1 MALALLLIPI
11 AFAANI
17 VRVMIL
23 VLVTYHFGDEAGQ
36 GFVHG
41 FAGMVLFMVALVLM
55 LVVDKLLGL
64 VLAQRKVEAV
74 MTSVRIKAL
83 VALVIMMLAFA
94 GAHAWKP
101 TRHLSDM
108 RPAVDLETM
117 FPKSFDGWVVDTRV
131 PVQLVSPD
139 VAAVLNRTYNQTL
152 SRTYVNRSGERIMLS
167 VAYGG
172 DQSDGTRAHR
182 PEVCYPAQGFQILS
196 SEMREL
202 DAPPSPSRVRQLVA
216 KLGGR
221 VEPITYWVVV
231 GDRIALSG
239 TEQKI
244 EQLTYSV
251 KGVIPDGMLV
261 RVSSIDRDSAR
272 AFKVQDSFIASLA
285 KALRGGDLP
294 QVMGSAGT

>member
-1 MALALLLIPI
+1 MNAARIK
-11 AFAANI
+11 AF
-17 VRVMIL
+17 
-23 VLVTYHFGDEAGQ
+23 
-36 GFVHG
+36 
-41 FAGMVLFMVALVLM
+41 VALV
-55 LVVDKLLGL
+55 
-64 VLAQRKVEAV
+64 V
-74 MTSVRIKAL
+74 MA
-83 VALVIMMLAFA
+83 LAFA
-94 GAHAWKP
+94 GAYAWKP

-108 RPAVDLETM
+108 RPPVDLEAM
-117 FPKSFDGWVVDTRV
+117 FPKSFDGWQVDTRV

-139 VAAVLNRTYNQTL
+139 IAAVLNRTYNQTL
-152 SRTYVNRSGERIMLS
+152 SRVYVNDKGDRIMLS

-182 PEVCYPAQGFQILS
+182 PEVCYPAQGFQIMS
-196 SEMREL
+196 SEMQSI
-202 DAPPSPSRVRQLVA
+202 DAPPSPSRVRRLVA

-244 EQLTYSV
+244 EQLSYSV

-261 RVSSIDRDSAR
+261 RVSSIERDSER

-285 KALRGGDLP
+285 KALRGGDRS
-294 QVMGSAGT
+294 QVMGHRAS

>member
-1 MALALLLIPI
+1 
-11 AFAANI
+11 
-17 VRVMIL
+17 
-23 VLVTYHFGDEAGQ
+23 
-36 GFVHG
+36 
-41 FAGMVLFMVALVLM
+41 
-55 LVVDKLLGL
+55 
-64 VLAQRKVEAV
+64 
-74 MTSVRIKAL
+74 MTSGRIKAL

-108 RPAVDLETM
+108 RPAVDLEAM
-117 FPKSFDGWVVDTRV
+117 FPKSFDGWEVDTRV

-152 SRTYVNRSGERIMLS
+152 SRVYVNRSGERIMLS

-196 SEMREL
+196 SQMREL

-244 EQLTYSV
+244 EQLSYSV

-285 KALRGGDLP
+285 KALRSGDLP
-294 QVMGSAGT
+294 QVMGHSAS